1 MTSGKTLSGFDPRT
15 GLAVEDAV
23 QESSPAELDDVLAS
37 ASVASLD
44 WAARPAAERAT
55 ILDHVAAALDAAAD
69 ELVAIADRETALGA
83 TRLRGEVG
91 RTSGQLRMFGD
102 VLRDGGYV
110 DAVISPAR
118 ADVGQP
124 DIRRMLEPI
133 GPVAVFAASNFPFAF
148 SVAGG
153 DTASALAAGC
163 AVVVKAHEAHP
174 ATSALTAAI
183 VTAALQSAGAPPELF
198 AVVYGRDVGTAL
210 VQHGAIKAVGFTG
223 SQRGGRALF
232 DLATRRPDPIPFYG
246 ELGSSNPV
254 VILPG
259 AAADDPDGL
268 AKAYIGSLTMGT
280 GQFCTNPGLLLVP
293 EDRALLAAIAQAAES
308 APAGPMLTSG
318 MRDAYDSAAQRLSTT
333 GDVSVLGAGQGGHTD
348 GWDVIPRVFQT
359 DTEAFVPHTELQDEV
374 FGPAGL
380 VVTYGSQEQL
390 KTAVKALGGS
400 LAAAVHAAPRELP
413 LAGELLGLLRQRAG
427 RVIFNGWPTGV
438 AVVWAMHHGG
448 PWPATTAPR
457 DTSVGARAIGRW
469 LAPVAYQGWP
479 DELLPPELRDD
490 NPLRIPRTTQ
500 PTTAG

>member
-1 MTSGKTLSGFDPRT
+1 
-15 GLAVEDAV
+15 
-23 QESSPAELDDVLAS
+23 
-37 ASVASLD
+37 
-44 WAARPAAERAT
+44 
-55 ILDHVAAALDAAAD
+55 
-69 ELVAIADRETALGA
+69 
-83 TRLRGEVG
+83 
-91 RTSGQLRMFGD
+91 
-102 VLRDGGYV
+102 
-110 DAVISPAR
+110 
-118 ADVGQP
+118 
-124 DIRRMLEPI
+124 
-133 GPVAVFAASNFPFAF
+133 VAVFAASNFPFAF

-183 VTAALQSAGAPPELF
+183 VTDALQSAGAPPGLF
-198 AVVYGRDVGTAL
+198 AVVYGRAVGTAL
-210 VQHGAIKAVGFTG
+210 VQHCAIKAVGFTG

-268 AKAYIGSLTMGT
+268 AKAYLGSLTMGT

-293 EDRALLAAIAQAAES
+293 EDGDLLAAIAEAAGA

-333 GDVSVLGAGQGGHTD
+333 GTVSVLAAGRSGNTD

-359 DTEAFVPHTELQDEV
+359 DTAAFVPQTELRDEV

-380 VVTYGSQEQL
+380 VVTYGSHQEL
-390 KTAVKALGGS
+390 KTAVNALGGS
-400 LAAAVHAAPRELP
+400 LAAAVHAAPRELR

-427 RVIFNGWPTGV
+427 RVILNGWPTGV

-457 DTSVGARAIGRW
+457 DTSVGARAIDRW
-469 LAPVAYQGWP
+469 LVPVAYQGWP

-490 NPLRIPRTTQ
+490 NPLRISRTTHSIA
-500 PTTAG
+500 AG